1 MAIPVLI
8 LGNSG
13 TGKSASM
20 RNFPAGSV
28 GVFNV
33 QGKPF
38 PFPGGNKLARV
49 DTDDYAKIAA
59 GLKAAQV
66 RSMVVDDAQYLMAN
80 QFMRTASQIGYQKF
94 TDMAQNYWNL
104 IQTAISLPNDKIVYF
119 LQHIELDANGNE
131 KAKTIGKMLDEKIT
145 VEGMFTIVLKT
156 NMTDGVYSF
165 VTHNTGHDT
174 VKSPMG
180 MFEQDLIPND
190 LYEVDKIIRNYYG
203 LKPLVDAVNNSKKG
217 EEKKK

>member
-38 PFPGGNKLARV
+38 PFPGGNKLGRV
-49 DTDDYAKIAA
+49 DTDDYAKIMA

-66 RSMVVDDAQYLMAN
+66 RSIVVDDAQYLMAN
-80 QFMRTASQIGYQKF
+80 QFMRTAAQIGYQKF
-94 TDMAQNYWNL
+94 TNMAQNYWNL

-119 LQHIELDANGNE
+119 LQHIELDVNGNE

-203 LKPLVDAVNNSKKG
+203 LKPLVDAIDNNKKG